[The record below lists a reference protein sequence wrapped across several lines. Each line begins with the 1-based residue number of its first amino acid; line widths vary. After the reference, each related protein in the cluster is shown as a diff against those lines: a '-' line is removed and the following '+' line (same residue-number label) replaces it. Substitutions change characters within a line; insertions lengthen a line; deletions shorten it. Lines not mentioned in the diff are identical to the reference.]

1 MKKQVKKSLI
11 IFSSLVGIAAIA
23 TTAIVTPIELTHK
36 QTAST
41 TSVVASNAATP
52 SAVGSVTKTV
62 TPTITANPTANTETS
77 STSQTTTSTPTVNQK
92 TTSATSS
99 STTSQ
104 SAPVDSTISNAYL
117 SQLNSFLMQK
127 NTFTSSQLDQMNNI
141 IDNTDFFNSDATG
154 ASLLANTNVNV
165 DQANATMRSLAKD
178 FVANMQSN
186 GLQKDA
192 IQTFLASK
200 NVPASWIKKNTVI
213 NNLTIK
219 ASSKLVTLLSVLYKL
234 DQNNSSNLV
243 SNLNG
248 FINDDLA
255 TYFSIYQ
262 QDGSLLSPIF
272 FTDVISKV
280 QLVSIANDNYQFTIW
295 TKPNITLENNAD
307 SLYHNGQATGTELTL
322 NVAVNKASENVQT
335 ISYSFNSNLNTLISK
350 AENEQSY
357 GANEGLSKTQLI
369 GALINN
375 AMSSN
380 PYQYLTI
387 SVNGY
392 ALPSWTYQYFLSA
405 NNAITISSVNDNV
418 YTMQVSFPTTLSFW
432 KIQDQM
438 IHAGN
443 DYNYV
448 LIDYTYNNNTKN
460 STAVSLNLLSEE
472 QILKAEIGLYTTQI
486 NQMSSSTSNQ
496 STLLATKRNLAWDY
510 ATYVADNLGISSTL
524 GKQAMSEWY
533 DLNDA
538 FHSDAVSQFN
548 TDFSTIQG
556 YYNTDVNPA
565 QTQLTLINDAKQ
577 ATAKLSSEEEG
588 LAIASTVASGI
599 SVALAAAYWAGT
611 FFFGV
616 TTASAIAATAAAVSC
631 VATTATMWKQYD
643 NTMVLKGE
651 VGTSYQNT
659 VNSIKTAE
667 YNLGMKNLPGELK
680 TTWSDFKT
688 LFDSK
693 IGDILT
699 ATKASVGAQTAVVSA
714 CSWADEALL
723 ALSAVDSAL
732 CLAISVATIAV
743 NAVNSNWLNDIYNA
757 VKSSL

>member
-1 MKKQVKKSLI
+1 M
-11 IFSSLVGIAAIA
+11 
-23 TTAIVTPIELTHK
+23 T
-36 QTAST
+36 
-41 TSVVASNAATP
+41 
-52 SAVGSVTKTV
+52 
-62 TPTITANPTANTETS
+62 
-77 STSQTTTSTPTVNQK
+77 
-92 TTSATSS
+92 
-99 STTSQ
+99 
-104 SAPVDSTISNAYL
+104 
-117 SQLNSFLMQK
+117 
-127 NTFTSSQLDQMNNI
+127 
-141 IDNTDFFNSDATG
+141 
-154 ASLLANTNVNV
+154 
-165 DQANATMRSLAKD
+165 
-178 FVANMQSN
+178 
-186 GLQKDA
+186 
-192 IQTFLASK
+192 
-200 NVPASWIKKNTVI
+200 
-213 NNLTIK
+213 
-219 ASSKLVTLLSVLYKL
+219 
-234 DQNNSSNLV
+234 
-243 SNLNG
+243 
-248 FINDDLA
+248 
-255 TYFSIYQ
+255 
-262 QDGSLLSPIF
+262 
-272 FTDVISKV
+272 
-280 QLVSIANDNYQFTIW
+280 
-295 TKPNITLENNAD
+295 
-307 SLYHNGQATGTELTL
+307 
-322 NVAVNKASENVQT
+322 
-335 ISYSFNSNLNTLISK
+335 
-350 AENEQSY
+350 
-357 GANEGLSKTQLI
+357 
-369 GALINN
+369 
-375 AMSSN
+375 
-380 PYQYLTI
+380 
-387 SVNGY
+387 
-392 ALPSWTYQYFLSA
+392 
-405 NNAITISSVNDNV
+405 
-418 YTMQVSFPTTLSFW
+418 
-432 KIQDQM
+432 
-438 IHAGN
+438 
-443 DYNYV
+443 
-448 LIDYTYNNNTKN
+448 
-460 STAVSLNLLSEE
+460 
-472 QILKAEIGLYTTQI
+472 
-486 NQMSSSTSNQ
+486 SSTSNQ

-510 ATYVADNLGISSTL
+510 ATYVADNLGTSSTL

-538 FHSDAVSQFN
+538 FHSDTVSLFN

-732 CLAISVATIAV
+732 WLAISVATIAV

-757 VKSSL
+757 VKGSL